1 MRFRLVVLASALAVC
16 AVGCTSAPTG
26 VTLPPL
32 TTVVSTAAV
41 STSAV
46 GLSSQTA
53 GSGSGS
59 TTFSMSSESASETS
73 VATEV
78 SSTLSRSG
86 TASPSD
92 RVNITIPDSIQG
104 AERDSAIAAIIAFG
118 HATEVSDQALSDPTA
133 KDWTADIRSRWAAIA
148 QDRLIYAAG
157 QFGIDGWK
165 QVGQDAIW
173 GVVSGVVANVVTLEA
188 CFDEK
193 NVDIH
198 NASGESVIASH
209 DRRRM
214 TVEVNNYGNPYGWL
228 VTSQESSL
236 VDRAC

>member
-16 AVGCTSAPTG
+16 AAGCTSAPTG

-32 TTVVSTAAV
+32 TAVV

-46 GLSSQTA
+46 GSSSQTA
-53 GSGSGS
+53 ESGSGS
-59 TTFSMSSESASETS
+59 TTLSVSSESASETS

-118 HATEVSDQALSDPTA
+118 HATEVSDQALSDPSL
-133 KDWTADIRSRWAAIA
+133 KDWAPEINQHWASIPRVTIVDDIQLFAN
-148 QDRLIYAAG
+148 
-157 QFGIDGWK
+157 DGWK
-165 QVGQDAIW
+165 QVGRDEIS
-173 GVVSGVVANVVTLEA
+173 GTVSTSIGDRVQIAA
-188 CFDEK
+188 CFDSS
-193 NVDIH
+193 NIDIL
-198 NASGESVIASH
+198 NRSGESVIANH
-209 DRRRM
+209 DRGR
-214 TVEVNNYGNPYGWL
+214 VDIEVTNYNEPYGWL
-228 VTSQESSL
+228 VNSKQLASDGSTS
-236 VDRAC
+236 C